1 MLTTYKLFVVIY
13 GGIMSVL
20 FDRLSLY
27 CSQIGLSF
35 YAIENATGL
44 TVGSLR
50 KWKDSMPSG
59 DKILKVSNFLGVSMD
74 YLMGNTDNPESQK
87 NNPQDLVAAAE
98 EIAAVINEFQM
109 QTQDL
114 IIKLNKILDKY
125 HIDSTILAQTSTQPE
140 KD

>member
-1 MLTTYKLFVVIY
+1 
-13 GGIMSVL
+13 
-20 FDRLSLY
+20 
-27 CSQIGLSF
+27 
-35 YAIENATGL
+35 
-44 TVGSLR
+44 
-50 KWKDSMPSG
+50 
-59 DKILKVSNFLGVSMD
+59 MD

-109 QTQDL
+109 KTQDL